1 MSVRFDTLRATEV
14 MTQAGIAETHA
25 KAIVAMMSD
34 AIGDQVATNPE
45 IAGLKR
51 DVTGLK
57 ADVAQLKRDV
67 TGLKA
72 DVAQLKRDVAGLK
85 TDVAELKTEMGALRV
100 DVAAIRTEI
109 AEMKAVLTWRIVLA
123 LGVFA
128 ALTRLMP

>member
-45 IAGLKR
+45 IAG
-51 DVTGLK
+51 
-57 ADVAQLKRDV
+57 LKRDV